1 MIEYDE
7 EWIYR
12 VLCQCKGSVAIR
24 ATLYAAPSPILA
36 LVFRVFHGRMEDIL
50 SESEEFA
57 ASQTW
62 TAATTVLVLLL
73 AFRTAQAFS
82 RFWEGTSLLH
92 QMRGE
97 WFDAVSCLVTFSRGA
112 VETKPEEV
120 KVFRHT
126 IVRLMSL
133 CHCSALE
140 EIAETDQLVCLDV
153 FGIDHGTLRHLKECK
168 TLHGFNRVECLLHL
182 FQVLIMK
189 SLEDGVLPIAPPI
202 LSRVYQTL
210 SRGFVNQLNA
220 RKIADTRF
228 PFPYAQLIAAL
239 LLLVMILTPL
249 MLASLIHNAVFACV
263 FSFLPVFGMFSIN
276 FIAAQ
281 LENPFGSDDND
292 LPLDRFQT
300 EMNSSLLMLLH
311 ENADH
316 VPRPSMSCVM
326 DFDHLMAH
334 GRSKRAHSICSM
346 SEWAEIQDIQDDSE
360 RSPSPR
366 CKQGPP
372 DVQALPAPVTM
383 TDVHLCLEELEPK
396 IALLSEQVEELGL
409 MLPSWTQ
416 VIQSQTLE
424 LGNSFGLLQELAD
437 HEIITSL

>member
-1 MIEYDE
+1 M
-7 EWIYR
+7 
-12 VLCQCKGSVAIR
+12 
-24 ATLYAAPSPILA
+24 
-36 LVFRVFHGRMEDIL
+36 VFRVFHGRMEAFL
-50 SESEEFA
+50 SESGMDELA

-62 TAATTVLVLLL
+62 TAATAVLVSLL
-73 AFRTAQAFS
+73 AFRTVQALS

-133 CHCSALE
+133 CHGSALE
-140 EIAETDQLVCLDV
+140 EIAETDQLRSLDV

-168 TLHGFNRVECLLHL
+168 RMYGFNRVECLLHL

-228 PFPYAQLIAAL
+228 PFPYAQLIATL

-249 MLASLIHNAVFACV
+249 MLASLIHNTVFACL

-292 LPLDRFQT
+292 LPLEHFQT

-311 ENADH
+311 DNADH
-316 VPRPSMSCVM
+316 VSRPSMRCVM
-326 DFDHLMAH
+326 DFDYLMAH
-334 GRSKRAHSICSM
+334 GRSKRSHSICSI
-346 SEWAEIQDIQDDSE
+346 SEWAEIQDLQDDNE
-360 RSPSPR
+360 R
-366 CKQGPP
+366 CEQGPP

-383 TDVHLCLEELEPK
+383 TDAHLCLEELEPK
-396 IALLSEQVEELGL
+396 IALLSEQMEELGL

-416 VIQSQTLE
+416 MIQSQTLE

-437 HEIITSL
+437 HETITSL